1 MKQTSLSI
9 SLPVAVVIAAAG
21 LTACDSPPPESEQPA
36 AVVEKVSYPGGP
48 ADFEITVPRWAADT
62 AWLAMRAEQ
71 QEENLADEN
80 VFHDF
85 RFADRVAASGITFEH
100 QVVNDASTNYKAV
113 HYDHGT
119 GVAVGDI
126 DGDGDSDLY
135 FANQVGANSLWLNDG
150 RGGAVD
156 ITGLAGVGAADR
168 ISVAAAF
175 GDIDNDGDPDLF
187 VTSVMGGNM
196 LFENDGTGD
205 FTEISADAGV
215 DYVGHSSGAVFF
227 DYDNDGLL
235 DLYVTN
241 VGRYTSDEIGS
252 DGAHVGFGDAFD
264 GHTMPERTEP
274 SILYHNLGDNKFA
287 DVTTEMGADNPRWS
301 GDAVATDVNNDGWVD
316 LYVLSMQ
323 GLDGYYENQAG
334 QGFVDKTA
342 DVFPRTSWGA
352 MGVQAFDFDND
363 GDQDIYVTDMHSD
376 MAEQVRP
383 LLSEEKR
390 KAAIVSDPNFHLDGG
405 NGIWGNSFFRN
416 EGDGTFTEVSD
427 AINAEN
433 FWPWGLST
441 GDLNADGYEDVFIA
455 SSMNYPWRYGINS
468 VLLNDG
474 GRFVDAEFALGVE
487 PRAGGE
493 FTRWFEL
500 DCAGADAAHPDCP
513 QGFVAGTVTVNGA
526 LGSRSSV
533 IFDFDSDGDLDIIT
547 SEFGSAPQ
555 VLISDLSERTRVNS
569 IEVEL
574 TGSVSNRSG
583 IGATVIVEAGGQ
595 TYTQVNDGNSGYLG
609 HSDMPLFFGLGN
621 SSQVDKI
628 TVRWP
633 SGKEQTVAGPMR
645 VKNQRVQ
652 ITEPL

>member
-1 MKQTSLSI
+1 MNRIRLNLSF
-9 SLPVAVVIAAAG
+9 PVTVILAAG
-21 LTACDSPPPESEQPA
+21 ALAGCDSPPTGDEQPA
-36 AVVEKVSYPGGP
+36 AVEKVRYPGGP

-62 AWLAMRAEQ
+62 AWLGLRADQ
-71 QEENLADEN
+71 QAASLANED

-85 RFADRVAASGITFEH
+85 RFTDQVAASGITFKH
-100 QVVNDASTNYKAV
+100 QVVNDASTAYKAV

-119 GVAVGDI
+119 GVAIADI
-126 DGDGDSDLY
+126 DGDGDSDVY
-135 FANQVGANSLWLNDG
+135 FANQVGANSLWLNNG
-150 RGGAVD
+150 RGGFVD
-156 ITGLAGVGAADR
+156 ITALAGVGAADR

-175 GDIDNDGDPDLF
+175 ADIDNDGDPDLF
-187 VTSVMGGNM
+187 VTSVMGGNL

-205 FTEISADAGV
+205 FTEISAAAGV

-241 VGRYTSDEIGS
+241 VGQYTSDELGS
-252 DGAHVGFGDAFD
+252 DGARVGFGDAFD
-264 GHTMPERTEP
+264 GHTMPERTEG
-274 SILYHNLGDNKFA
+274 SILYHNLGGNKFA
-287 DVTTEMGADNPRWS
+287 DVTAEMGVENPRWS
-301 GDAVATDVNNDGWVD
+301 GDAVASDVNNDGWVD
-316 LYVLSMQ
+316 LYVLNMQ

-342 DVFPRTSWGA
+342 EVFPRTSWGA
-352 MGVQAFDFDND
+352 MGVQVFDFDND

-390 KAAIVSDPNFHLDGG
+390 KAAIVSDPDFHLDGG
-405 NGIWGNSFFRN
+405 NGIWGNAFFRN

-513 QGFVAGTVTVNGA
+513 QGFEAGKVTVNGA

-533 IFDFDSDGDLDIIT
+533 IFDVDRDGDLDIIT
-547 SEFGSAPQ
+547 AEFGAAPQ
-555 VLISDLSERTRVNS
+555 VLISNLSARTRVNS

-574 TGSVSNRSG
+574 TGTTSNRSG
-583 IGATVIVEAGGQ
+583 IGATVTVAAGDR

-609 HSDMPLFFGLGN
+609 HSDMPLFFGLGTA
-621 SSQVDKI
+621 SQVDRI

-633 SGKEQTVAGPMR
+633 SGTEQTVAGPLR
-645 VKNQRVQ
+645 ANKQRIS
-652 ITEPL
+652 ITEPR

>member
-1 MKQTSLSI
+1 MIRAYI
-9 SLPVAVVIAAAG
+9 SPLPALAIAVMLA
-21 LTACDSPPPESEQPA
+21 ACDSAPAPEEADDS
-36 AVVEKVSYPGGP
+36 AVADKVSYPGGP

-62 AWLAMRAEQ
+62 AWLNQRAEQ
-71 QEENLADEN
+71 QQASLAGEA

-85 RFADRVAASGITFEH
+85 RFRDERKASGIDFEH
-100 QVVNDASTNYKAV
+100 RVVNDASITYKAV

-119 GVAVGDI
+119 GVAVADI

-135 FANQVGANSLWLNDG
+135 FTNQVGANSLWLNTG
-150 RGGAVD
+150 RGTAVD
-156 ITGLAGVGAADR
+156 ITPLAGVGMADQ
-168 ISVAAAF
+168 ISVGAAF

-187 VTSVMGGNM
+187 VTSVKGGNK

-205 FTEISADAGV
+205 FTDISASAGV

-241 VGRYTSDEIGS
+241 VGQYTSDEVGP
-252 DGAHVGFGDAFD
+252 DGAYAGFGDAFE
-264 GHTMPERTEP
+264 GHTMPERFEG
-274 SILYHNLGDNKFA
+274 SILYRNLGDNRFG
-287 DVTTEMGADNPRWS
+287 DVTTEMGVDHLRWS

-316 LYVLSMQ
+316 LYVLNMQ
-323 GLDGYYENQAG
+323 GLDGYFENQAG
-334 QGFVDKTA
+334 AGFTDKTA
-342 DVFPRTSWGA
+342 EVFPRTSWGA

-383 LLSEEKR
+383 LLNEEKR
-390 KAAIVSDPNFHLDGG
+390 KANVARNPDFHLDDG
-405 NGIWGNSFFRN
+405 NGVWGNTFFRN
-416 EGDGTFTEVSD
+416 DGDGTFTEVSD
-427 AINAEN
+427 NINAEN

-441 GDLNADGYEDVFIA
+441 GDLNADGFEDVFIA

-493 FTRWFEL
+493 FTRWFTL
-500 DCAGADAAHPDCP
+500 DCAGADSEHPDCP
-513 QGFVAGTVTVNGA
+513 TGFEAGKVTVNGA

-533 IFDFDSDGDLDIIT
+533 IFDFDRDGDLDIIT
-547 SEFGSAPQ
+547 SEFNSPPQ
-555 VLISDLSERTRVNS
+555 VLISNLSDRARVNS

-574 TGSVSNRSG
+574 TGTASNRSG
-583 IGATVIVEAGGQ
+583 IGATVTVEAGGKQ
-595 TYTQVNDGNSGYLG
+595 YTQVNDGNSGYLG
-609 HSDMPLFFGLGN
+609 HSDMPMYFGLGDAA
-621 SSQVDKI
+621 QVDKI

-633 SGKEQTVAGPMR
+633 SGKNQTVAGPLSA
-645 VKNQRVQ
+645 NHQRVQ
-652 ITEPL
+652 VREAG